1 MCVCVSVYVYV
12 YIPDTGKSS
21 GALSRS
27 IFTATAAAERCHAS
41 HRGHMCPISL
51 ANSSFSRAMRR
62 KRREKHTAGHYL
74 QHYLITL
81 AYPVL
86 PAILNTKLGAPRE
99 QQRSCEGAVVPKNAN

>member
-1 MCVCVSVYVYV
+1 
-12 YIPDTGKSS
+12 
-21 GALSRS
+21 
-27 IFTATAAAERCHAS
+27 
-41 HRGHMCPISL
+41 
-51 ANSSFSRAMRR
+51 MRR

-99 QQRSCEGAVVPKNAN
+99 QQHSCEGAVVPKNAN